1 MQLYAT
7 YTDLPTSKAVRGTPG
22 ACGMYESFCYDLD
35 NRVKNLIFFF
45 EERVYVLNLCKRVSS
60 SGNTRLQY
68 FQSSTCPH

>member
-35 NRVKNLIFFF
+35 NRVKNLIFF
-45 EERVYVLNLCKRVSS
+45 LKREYMS
-60 SGNTRLQY
+60 
-68 FQSSTCPH
+68 